1 MRIFMRIFI
10 ILFLSLSVLWG
21 CSSADNESEKYQSS
35 RNQIIDVKDKLIGF
49 NQEDVFLKDAPIS
62 VGGNFVILRDYGSN
76 NKFIHLFSRSDY
88 SYITS
93 FGERGE
99 GPGEI
104 VSIGD
109 VMVSDNEKSIYAIDY
124 GHYVVYEYEVDS
136 ILSNANYK
144 PTIKS
149 RLDPSLFPSWI
160 TFFSDTLAYG
170 KLIIPKGTSAHSEVA
185 GKWNLQTGEVVIY
198 DYQHP
203 DVEIKRIMVG
213 ASQRHGIYVEA
224 NNRYDL
230 MSIFD
235 LHGNLKY
242 NVYGPNWDRR
252 GDNKQHFRNVVIY
265 KNRIIAMY
273 DGELYEKLN
282 LPRVCHVFDLEGNY
296 IKTLDMG
303 AGILRMSVDEENDR
317 LIFCFND
324 AMQFAYLDL
333 KEVL

>member
-1 MRIFMRIFI
+1 MFMRIFI
-10 ILFLSLSVLWG
+10 LLFLSLSALWG
-21 CSSADNESEKYQSS
+21 CSSANNASEKYQSR

-49 NQEDVFLKDAPIS
+49 NQEDVFLRDSPIT
-62 VGGNFVILRDYGSN
+62 VGGNFAILTDYGIN
-76 NKFIHLFSRSDY
+76 NKFIHLFSRKDL

-104 VSIGD
+104 VNIGD
-109 VMVSDNEKSIYAIDY
+109 VMVSDNEKSIYVIDY
-124 GHYVVYEYEVDS
+124 GHFVVYEYELDS
-136 ILSNANYK
+136 ILSNDNYK

-160 TFFSDTLAYG
+160 TFISDTLAYG
-170 KLIIPKGTSAHSEVA
+170 KFITPKGTSTHSEVA
-185 GKWNLQTGEVVIY
+185 GKWNLQTGEIKIY

-213 ASQRHGIYVEA
+213 ASQKQGIYVEA

-230 MSIFD
+230 LSIFD

-242 NVYGPNWDRR
+242 NVYGPNWERR
-252 GDNKQHFRNVVIY
+252 YDNKQHFRNVVIY

-273 DGELYEKLN
+273 DGELYEKLS

-296 IKTLDMG
+296 LKTLDLG
-303 AGILRMSVDEENDR
+303 APIIRMSVDEEYDR
-317 LIFCFND
+317 LFFCFDD
-324 AMQFAYLDL
+324 ALQFAYLDL